1 MTSVSNQ
8 LFRGSGF
15 LGLDPGVHQ
24 LALPEL
30 PDQAQR
36 ECIAICYFTTQRACI
51 AICTAISSISPTGT
65 PDQPLHCL
73 TEYTKASISE
83 EIRHRPHLQ
92 FHTWR
97 VCYTC
102 VLHRKSHPKAIFCE
116 AQTPRIQ

>member
-24 LALPEL
+24 LALPELPEL

-51 AICTAISSISPTGT
+51 AICTAISSISPTRT
-65 PDQPLHCL
+65 PDQPLLRNVH
-73 TEYTKASISE
+73 
-83 EIRHRPHLQ
+83 
-92 FHTWR
+92 
-97 VCYTC
+97 
-102 VLHRKSHPKAIFCE
+102 
-116 AQTPRIQ
+116 